1 MMYNNRSARSS
12 RKLVACALVVIGLLG
27 GLVLIGCGSSG
38 SSGSNG
44 PPTATPLE
52 FSYELL
58 GDDLTVN
65 VMVSSGTTIDAD
77 IMVTI
82 TLTPEG
88 GEALTGTVTV
98 DQATGS
104 GTITFM
110 GASTGNYELMASSSA
125 SIRVVSDTDFELL
138 QTLQLST
145 ADTDYSMTRSGDFRF
160 SLPLV
165 MPARDAY
172 KISLVDTGDATQSA
186 TTLGSALAIS
196 DPDGTD
202 QGSSGSRRLYRDADG
217 TKTLG
222 ATVPTGF
229 TDGLIYAF
237 LPGDDG
243 ADAPDPGA
251 KDSSTYYELIWRQN
265 DNTTAVPYPS
275 QLAAA
280 TEYTLTITAAG
291 TVNWRLRIE
300 LHDLPRL
307 PANIATTFRGP
318 RDGGNEVT
326 GTNGAGEGF
335 YLVYNPTVG
344 DSSISMRLERAA
356 VNTSLGTF
364 LAGSTSTI
372 LPYAGDQNG
381 CSVSR
386 MGTLITY
393 QVSSSTPKVVIETGA
408 IDAIDQSVE
417 LMAPLNQPIYCVEF
431 QGTEKPIANVV
442 GAITASSSR
451 PNNDFGRRS
460 GHFVFTLLSEQV
472 SSE

>member
-1 MMYNNRSARSS
+1 MIYNNGSARSS

-38 SSGSNG
+38 NGGSNG
-44 PPTATPLE
+44 TPTTTPLE

-65 VMVSSGTTIDAD
+65 VMVPSGTTIDAD
-77 IMVTI
+77 IMVAI

-110 GASTGNYELMASSSA
+110 GASSGNYELMASSSA

-145 ADTDYSMTRSGDFRF
+145 ADTDNSVTGSGDASF

-172 KISLVDTGDATQSA
+172 KISLVDTGTPADSA
-186 TTLGSALAIS
+186 ANLVLAIS
-196 DPDGTD
+196 DPDGAD
-202 QGSSGSRRLYRDADG
+202 QGSSGSRRLYRDAAG

-222 ATVPTGF
+222 ATVPTTPNDF
-229 TDGLIYAF
+229 TNGLIYAF

-243 ADAPDPGA
+243 ADAPEIDPNDPE
-251 KDSSTYYELIWRQN
+251 KPYYELIWRRN
-265 DNTTAVPYPS
+265 DNTTAVAYPS
-275 QLAAA
+275 QLDAA
-280 TEYTLTITAAG
+280 TEYTVTITATPD
-291 TVNWRLRIE
+291 TVNWRLRVE

-307 PANIATTFRGP
+307 PANIATTFRSML
-318 RDGGNEVT
+318 DGQIRIPNDPD
-326 GTNGAGEGF
+326 EGF

-344 DSSISMRLERAA
+344 ESRISLQLERVAFGNLAGTDFVSGTGTLRLFTGNQNECTMRMDPQVPLAATA
-356 VNTSLGTF
+356 VNSM
-364 LAGSTSTI
+364 LAMPTE
-372 LPYAGDQNG
+372 
-381 CSVSR
+381 
-386 MGTLITY
+386 LIA
-393 QVSSSTPKVVIETGA
+393 S
-408 IDAIDQSVE
+408 ID
-417 LMAPLNQPIYCVEF
+417 QPIYCL
-431 QGTEKPIANVV
+431 QLLTSGALSNAPIAEV
-442 GAITASSSR
+442 IQTPASYRSR
-451 PNNDFGRRS
+451 DSVPEAFKRRT
-460 GHFVFTLLSEQV
+460 GHFVFTLLSEPV
-472 SSE
+472 STE